1 MLYCINKNYLCER
14 CDIMNA
20 LQKYFNYRQAL
31 IDQYVKGDMTKRE
44 YLDKNLDAVLSLN
57 IKPFKNIDTVDKAL
71 FNYQYYNAMAKDC
84 KMCAYGDYEYQ
95 FDEQMNYYYS
105 CKDKATLKVL
115 ELLDYRGV
123 TAYHISVRSKEL
135 KNKLFEIVLKEYN
148 NTILHSTSELI
159 KKRLMDEGVFENG
172 TKKSLIDYY
181 INHRY

>member
-1 MLYCINKNYLCER
+1 
-14 CDIMNA
+14 MNA

-57 IKPFKNIDTVDKAL
+57 IKPFKNADTVDKAL

-95 FDEQMNYYYS
+95 FQEQTDYFYAQ
-105 CKDKATLKVL
+105 KDKATMRVL
-115 ELLDYRGV
+115 QLLDYTGV
-123 TAYHISVRSKEL
+123 RAYYISVRSKEL
-135 KNKLFEIVLKEYN
+135 KNKLFEIVLTEYN
-148 NTILHSTSELI
+148 NVILHSTNESIRNRLI
-159 KKRLMDEGVFENG
+159 EEGCFENG